1 VENKDKR
8 VNMNKTRVMISG
20 EREKPMQKA
29 ARDSLV
35 LSAVDLLVVIRYS
48 VVVVRSGCTGI
59 VVIWS
64 VACTKWSSHLL
75 ARKASLDRPGELI
88 FNCFTFFFSFFS
100 NRLEQWDL
108 RTYQTILHQIFR
120 VSRRVALDVHSGIRF
135 VIAQNQLWGPIT
147 QQLQQ

>member
-1 VENKDKR
+1 MENKDKR

-59 VVIWS
+59 VVI
-64 VACTKWSSHLL
+64 
-75 ARKASLDRPGELI
+75 
-88 FNCFTFFFSFFS
+88 
-100 NRLEQWDL
+100 
-108 RTYQTILHQIFR
+108 
-120 VSRRVALDVHSGIRF
+120 
-135 VIAQNQLWGPIT
+135 
-147 QQLQQ
+147 

>member
-59 VVIWS
+59 VVI
-64 VACTKWSSHLL
+64 
-75 ARKASLDRPGELI
+75 
-88 FNCFTFFFSFFS
+88 
-100 NRLEQWDL
+100 
-108 RTYQTILHQIFR
+108 
-120 VSRRVALDVHSGIRF
+120 
-135 VIAQNQLWGPIT
+135 
-147 QQLQQ
+147 